1 MANNTHE
8 EMILELSEK
17 ANAEIIEDHGDLESL
32 FNDLVIDAGKHK
44 IFSTITYMAT
54 YNLDNRMP
62 PMSDTMWEGCKIDAL
77 NFVQELAELYKPLLS
92 QKIVDTGYYDG
103 EVA

>member
-1 MANNTHE
+1 MANNKHE
-8 EMILELSEK
+8 EMILKLSEK

-32 FNDLVIDAGKHK
+32 LIDLVIDAGKHK

-54 YNLDNRMP
+54 YKLDNRMP
-62 PMSDTMWEGCKIDAL
+62 PMSDRIWESCKIDAL

-92 QKIVDTGYYDG
+92 QKITDTGYYAD